1 MKVLDVTDLHSGIEQ
16 ILEALKTHYSEI
28 VQIEA
33 AVKGFIALEDEF
45 KGKGGEAIRGFYEE
59 THIPLLSFYKSFL
72 TDYQSRLEAMKSELY
87 ALEPVNNGYIAEQF
101 LSDEL
106 RIGLKKVE
114 NETVTLTDEAN
125 QIIAS
130 VADIVVLPRL
140 DDSEF
145 LNHLNTANR
154 HRKDTIEA
162 LNQFDYQQSMSIR
175 LLQDDVLKMQQ
186 YVKEVKTLFK
196 SGELQVDT
204 FKSGSLKT
212 HGIDELIKT
221 DVEANSCSREELELA
236 EQKRIEELKN
246 KLITASSTEE
256 YLKIANEIGFEN
268 LTEEQQQIVTNLEIA
283 KQNIEIAKGMGV
295 GLYDAGKDLVTGIWN
310 LVTKP
315 GETVEGVIQSVTH
328 PVETSNYIIK
338 SVVDSFVRDMINGD
352 AYSRGHW
359 VSYALASVIGA
370 KGAGSVA
377 KTGISTTKAVVQ
389 KGATAAT
396 NMIEA
401 PDITKYLPYAPQH
414 QMAFPGGVPY
424 NVVNGEGLKEQLI
437 SMARVESKGT
447 GNRDADIPPA
457 FKQEEF
463 ASSYEARINQTPA
476 LINSKVEFEGI
487 RGESL
492 CTLKPPPDPK
502 LKRIL
507 DEVGIEGI
515 QYKNGVPDFSPVSKA
530 QIEIDFML
538 GGKGSYGG
546 KARTYNFAQADQK
559 LADKLNES
567 VELAR
572 QFGME
577 PGGITAKD
585 IDKYRTINQLTWHE
599 VNDVKIMQLVPTE
612 INKRFGH
619 LGGVGEI
626 NTGAFE
632 PGGFANK

>member
-1 MKVLDVTDLHSGIEQ
+1 MMKVTDIMKVLDVTDLHSGIEQ

-72 TDYQSRLEAMKSELY
+72 TDYQSRLEAMMSELY

-106 RIGLKKVE
+106 RMGLKKVE

-125 QIIAS
+125 QIISS
-130 VADIVVLPRL
+130 VADIVFLPRL

-145 LNHLNTANR
+145 LNHLNTADK
-154 HRKDTIEA
+154 HRNDTIEA

-175 LLQDDVLKMQQ
+175 HLQDDVLKMQQ
-186 YVKEVKTLFK
+186 YVNEVKTLFK
-196 SGELQVDT
+196 NGELQVDT

-283 KQNIEIAKGMGV
+283 KQNIEIAKGIGV

-328 PVETSNYIIK
+328 PVDTFNYIKTSI
-338 SVVDSFVRDMINGD
+338 VDSFERDMVNGD
-352 AYSRGHW
+352 AYSRAHW
-359 VSYALASVIGA
+359 VSYAAGTVVTSIVGTKGLGA
-370 KGAGSVA
+370 TA

-389 KGATAAT
+389 KGATATT

-401 PDITKYLPYAPQH
+401 PDITKYLPYALQH

-437 SMARVESKGT
+437 SMARVESKGM
-447 GNRDADIPPA
+447 G
-457 FKQEEF
+457 
-463 ASSYEARINQTPA
+463 
-476 LINSKVEFEGI
+476 KVKNF
-487 RGESL
+487 GEYSTAIDDKVKVIEKVDL
-492 CTLKPPPDPK
+492 PDW
-502 LKRIL
+502 I
-507 DEVGIEGI
+507 
-515 QYKNGVPDFSPVSKA
+515 S
-530 QIEIDFML
+530 
-538 GGKGSYGG
+538 
-546 KARTYNFAQADQK
+546 
-559 LADKLNES
+559 
-567 VELAR
+567 
-572 QFGME
+572 
-577 PGGITAKD
+577 
-585 IDKYRTINQLTWHE
+585 
-599 VNDVKIMQLVPTE
+599 
-612 INKRFGH
+612 
-619 LGGVGEI
+619 
-626 NTGAFE
+626 
-632 PGGFANK
+632 